1 VRIRYALHARIFGIE
16 FDTADEL
23 EPIETTIHIDK
34 ESIMIKRTIAAVLA
48 VSGSLFA
55 AQAFANGNDVWYQ
68 FGYDRHAG
76 KTVSAATQSAPVASY
91 VGYDV
96 DYVFGSNAR
105 IVKDQPVQSALQI
118 RDALGAQA
126 GA

>member
-1 VRIRYALHARIFGIE
+1 
-16 FDTADEL
+16 
-23 EPIETTIHIDK
+23 
-34 ESIMIKRTIAAVLA
+34 MIKRSFAAVLA

-76 KTVSAATQSAPVASY
+76 KTVTAPAAIKSAPVASY
-91 VGYDV
+91 IGYDV

-105 IVKDQPVQSALQI
+105 MVKDQPVQSALQI
-118 RDALGAQA
+118 RDALGMQA